1 MHSVDQTKI
10 SEHIRLELSHF
21 QDLKRLGGAK
31 EVWQWSGEL
40 DSHDLHAI
48 TQDLEQ
54 LLNEVGAS
62 KQCVKRTFSILIE
75 GLQNNLLHSLK
86 SGDQPMYGLGIAF
99 INDQV
104 DMIILSLSDDE
115 HVQKV
120 CELVKDLN
128 KLNTEDI
135 KSHYRMTMNNGQI
148 SEKGGA
154 GLGLITMVMKS
165 KDGMHVEASKVTED
179 IQVLSC
185 FLSVS

>member
-1 MHSVDQTKI
+1 MRKKDFQYPDRGT
-10 SEHIRLELSHF
+10 SEHLVTQLEVRRSTL
-21 QDLKRLGGAK
+21 
-31 EVWQWSGEL
+31 
-40 DSHDLHAI
+40 
-48 TQDLEQ
+48 
-54 LLNEVGAS
+54 
-62 KQCVKRTFSILIE
+62 
-75 GLQNNLLHSLK
+75 
-86 SGDQPMYGLGIAF
+86 YGLGIAF

-185 FLSVS
+185 FLSLS